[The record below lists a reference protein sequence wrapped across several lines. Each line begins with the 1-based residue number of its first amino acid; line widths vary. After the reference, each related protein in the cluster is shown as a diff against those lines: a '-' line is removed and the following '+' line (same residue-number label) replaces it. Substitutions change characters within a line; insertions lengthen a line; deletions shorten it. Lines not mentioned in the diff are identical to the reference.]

1 MTTFSEN
8 IGKIMGWCPQKQN
21 DFFQE
26 KKNSSIMYSTPL
38 NLNSTRKS
46 SGSIDQMDVPL
57 HFVDWRFVIISI
69 ALLIS
74 FFIAS
79 LTDHLYRTPLSYFG
93 TILVMVVFLVLL
105 FLSYHYRV
113 SIYSEELIIKT
124 PPLSSIKIPKSKIEN
139 VKNIENTIYKQKHS
153 WVNIIFILSILLIA
167 ILQFLSLYRLIA
179 LPIALED
186 AVMSAARA
194 IFILSIYILIFYM
207 HSYRSHY
214 PRAIQIESGNEK
226 ITLCPRNE
234 FEFNMLMEELKR

>member
-8 IGKIMGWCPQKQN
+8 VRNMMGWCPQKDNEIFPEQTGGLMHA
-21 DFFQE
+21 
-26 KKNSSIMYSTPL
+26 SSL
-38 NLNSTRKS
+38 NLNPARKS

-57 HFVDWRFVIISI
+57 YFFDWRFVTISI
-69 ALLIS
+69 SLFIS

-79 LTDHLYRTPLSYFG
+79 LTDDLYRTPLSYFG
-93 TILVMVVFLVLL
+93 TILVMVTFLVLL
-105 FLSYHYRV
+105 FLSYHNRV
-113 SIYSEELIIKT
+113 SINSEELIIKT

-139 VKNIENTIYKQKHS
+139 IKNIENIIYKQKHN
-153 WVNIIFILSILLIA
+153 WVNIVFILSILFIA

-186 AVMSAARA
+186 AVMSATRA
-194 IFILSIYILIFYM
+194 IFILSIFILIFYM

-226 ITLCPRNE
+226 ITLCPKNE